1 MSFEIIVANAVLAT
15 TTIAVA
21 AESPP
26 RKTNT
31 VSQGIP

>member
-21 AESPP
+21 ADRPP
-26 RKTNT
+26 RNTNT
-31 VSQGIP
+31 VSQGTP

>member
-1 MSFEIIVANAVLAT
+1 MSFEIIVASAVLAT

-21 AESPP
+21 ADRPP

-31 VSQGIP
+31 VSQDAP